1 MAIVSIGLLFLQ
13 NFADLMLPTYM
24 SSMVD
29 TGIIRGGI
37 SEPAPR
43 AIPGEAYDLLVSYG
57 TDMSAYVKTDKVPG
71 DFPGFDTAT
80 DYIFADTAPERL
92 AAIGATYGS
101 AAVHISRN
109 ITVDLNDATA
119 EEVIN
124 QANPDAATVTTG
136 PLDVPPQT
144 QFEIG
149 VSLTK
154 VFYKALGADMGA
166 IQQKSIF
173 GIGLIMLLITLFAA
187 AITIAN
193 GFLSARISTGTGRNL
208 RHDVFAKVQTFAP
221 AEFDKF
227 STATLITRCTNDV
240 QQIQMVAM
248 MGLRMICSAPI
259 MGIGG
264 IIMAVRTSPSLTPI
278 VIIAVILLTVLQIV
292 IFSKVIPKFKI
303 MQKLRDKLNLVTRE
317 GLTGMMVIRAFGNE
331 QQEINRFEQANRNIR
346 DTNRYVQFM
355 MTIQQPTMNFIMS
368 CTTLAVIFFGARII
382 SAGNLQVGQM
392 MAFMQYVMQ
401 IIMSFLAIGMMFVM
415 IPQALVSAGRIEE
428 VLKTETK
435 INDKKGTELKSL
447 GKRAKGELVFDNISF
462 SYEDAESPVL
472 ENINFTAKAGETT
485 AFIGSTGSGKSTLI
499 NLIPR
504 FYDVTKGAI
513 RLDGVDIREL
523 SVHELRSNLGYVP
536 QKGILFSGDIGSNL
550 EFAKEDA
557 TDEEKR
563 EAIKVAQAEE
573 FVYADK
579 DGMNTEIAQSG
590 DNVSGGQKQRLSIAR
605 ALVKKPPIY
614 IFDDSFSALDFR
626 TDAKLR
632 GALREYAGETR
643 ATVLIVA
650 QRIST
655 IMNAQ
660 QIIVLD
666 AGKIVGKGTHRELL
680 ESCAEYR
687 EIAESQL
694 TKEELA

>member
-1 MAIVSIGLLFLQ
+1 
-13 NFADLMLPTYM
+13 
-24 SSMVD
+24 MVD

-37 SEPAPR
+37 SESAPR
-43 AIPGEAYDLLVSYG
+43 AIPGKAYAFLESYG
-57 TDMSAYVKTDKVPG
+57 ADVSGYVKTDKVPS
-71 DFPGFDTAT
+71 DFPGFNTAE
-80 DYIFADTAPERL
+80 DYILSELDEQRL
-92 AAIGATYGS
+92 AAVGLSYND
-101 AAVHISRN
+101 AAVHISR
-109 ITVDLNDATA
+109 TFMLDLNTATA
-119 EEVIN
+119 GDLLEHKSHVIKN
-124 QANPDAATVTTG
+124 TDPID
-136 PLDVPPQT
+136 DIPPQT
-144 QFEIG
+144 RFEMGI
-149 VSLTK
+149 SLTK
-154 VFYKALGADMGA
+154 VFYKALGANMNA
-166 IQQKSIF
+166 IQQASIF
-173 GIGLIMLLITLFAA
+173 KIGLIMLAITLLAA

-193 GFLSARISTGTGRNL
+193 GFLSAKISTGTGRNL

-264 IIMAVRTSPSLTPI
+264 IIMAVRTSPSLTPVVI
-278 VIIAVILLTVLQIV
+278 VAVILLTVLQLV

-331 QQEINRFEQANRNIR
+331 QQEIGRFEEANRNIR

-368 CTTLAVIFFGARII
+368 CTTLSVIFFGARLV

-428 VLKTETK
+428 VLNTNTK
-435 INDKKGTELKSL
+435 INDKKGSELKTL
-447 GKRAKGELVFDNISF
+447 GKRAKGELVFDNITF

-472 ENINFTAKAGETT
+472 ADINFTARAGETT

-513 RLDGVDIREL
+513 RLDGVDIRDI
-523 SVHELRSNLGYVP
+523 SVNELRSNLGYVP

-550 EFAKEDA
+550 EFAKENA
-557 TDEEKR
+557 TEEEKR
-563 EAIKVAQAEE
+563 EAIRVAQAEE

-626 TDAKLR
+626 TDASLR
-632 GALREYAGETR
+632 AALREYTGLEK

-655 IMNAQ
+655 IMSAQ

-680 ESCAEYR
+680 ETCAEYR